1 MKTKTKT
8 KSQLLK
14 TAEQIEQQLAESE
27 ALFTAVTAALYEI
40 DPTNPES
47 INGLVLIDRA
57 GDIYELLENNTPTGS
72 NPIALTTLGWAAPL
86 PKNDND
92 NQTPPSQHPQ
102 RRRVSLF
109 TTVNQAGQMASVM
122 RFQDTNETT
131 PDDGEARGAL
141 AEALLNIITN

>member
-1 MKTKTKT
+1 MKTKTKS
-8 KSQLLK
+8 KLLK

-27 ALFTAVTAALYEI
+27 ALFTAATAALYEI

-47 INGLVLIDRA
+47 IFGLVLIDHA
-57 GDIYELLENNTPTGS
+57 GDVYELLERNTATGP
-72 NPIALTTLGWAAPL
+72 NPMALTTCGWAAPL
-86 PKNDND
+86 DNNPD
-92 NQTPPSQHPQ
+92 DLQPSKHPQ

-109 TTVNQAGQMASVM
+109 IAVNQAGQMASVL

-141 AEALLNIITN
+141 AEALLNMMHE

>member
-1 MKTKTKT
+1 MKTKTKS
-8 KSQLLK
+8 KLLK

-47 INGLVLIDRA
+47 INGLVLIDHA
-57 GDIYELLENNTPTGS
+57 GDVYELLERNTATGS
-72 NPIALTTLGWAAPL
+72 NPMALTTLGWAAPL
-86 PKNDND
+86 PETNDE
-92 NQTPPSQHPQ
+92 TPPSQHPQ

-109 TTVNQAGQMASVM
+109 IMVNQAGQVASVL

-141 AEALLNIITN
+141 AEALLDLITN